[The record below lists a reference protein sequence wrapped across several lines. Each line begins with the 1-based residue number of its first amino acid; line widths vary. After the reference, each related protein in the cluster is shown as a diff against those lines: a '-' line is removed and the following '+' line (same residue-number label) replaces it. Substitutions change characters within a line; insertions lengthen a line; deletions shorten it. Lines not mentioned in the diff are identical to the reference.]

1 MKPLERPQISRH
13 ETRQTPPYRDGQSM
27 NDLGFCEQFTV
38 WAVRTQWPHGEN
50 TEETR
55 LIDDAFAALDLPEG
69 CHLVADFTKA
79 LRQTVSRPL
88 VIPEPTTPRLT
99 HDEAQ
104 MLRFLAGLQGLAQ
117 CEGTPCLASPAWR
130 PALRLVIALNA
141 AGLRFG
147 GRWYESASF
156 PEALPQLH

>member
-1 MKPLERPQISRH
+1 MKPLERPLSSSRQS
-13 ETRQTPPYRDGQSM
+13 RQKPPYHDGQSL
-27 NDLGFCEQFTV
+27 NDLGFCEQFTI
-38 WAVRTQWPHGEN
+38 WAVRTQWPHGEMD
-50 TEETR
+50 EETR

-69 CHLVADFTKA
+69 CHLVADFTRA

-88 VIPEPTTPRLT
+88 IIPEPKTPRLT
-99 HDEAQ
+99 GDEAR
-104 MLRFLAGLQGLAQ
+104 MLQFLAGLQGLAR

-141 AGLRFG
+141 ASLSFG

-156 PEALPQLH
+156 PEALPVLH

>member
-1 MKPLERPQISRH
+1 MKPLDRPLQPSRQS
-13 ETRQTPPYRDGQSM
+13 RQAPPYHAAQSM

-38 WAVRTQWPHGEN
+38 WAVRTQWPHGEAA
-50 TEETR
+50 EETR

-79 LRQTVSRPL
+79 LRQTISRPL
-88 VIPEPTTPRLT
+88 GIPDPTTPRLT
-99 HDEAQ
+99 DDEAQ
-104 MLRFLAGLQGLAQ
+104 MLRFLAGLQGLAR
-117 CEGTPCLASPAWR
+117 CEGSPCLASPAWR

-141 AGLRFG
+141 AGLHFG

>member
-1 MKPLERPQISRH
+1 MKPMERPLISPR
-13 ETRQTPPYRDGQSM
+13 ETNQTPHYCEGQSM

-38 WAVRTQWPHGEN
+38 WAVRTQWPHDE
-50 TEETR
+50 TDEETR

-88 VIPEPTTPRLT
+88 TIPGPKTPRLT
-99 HDEAQ
+99 SDEAN
-104 MLRFLAGLQGLAQ
+104 MLRFLAGLQGLAS
-117 CEGTPCLASPAWR
+117 CEGTPCLASAAWR

-147 GRWYESASF
+147 GRWYESAPF
-156 PEALPQLH
+156 PEALPVLH